1 MHRRRDALR
10 TCCFVKLLFFIEVC
24 LKFYRE
30 HAILKDAY
38 IQSGGFRESNTDP
51 VAGIDVSGN
60 ALFMLVLCDGAVRRA
75 DLELSLRSMNGFE
88 KARGLRHKRQKSGGF
103 QILLGKLRS
112 LFFDFGIAEILQCA
126 QLEIRVFTLF
136 KIGALLLSY
145 DENLI
150 QDGDHQKDGGE
161 HKLL

>member
-1 MHRRRDALR
+1 
-10 TCCFVKLLFFIEVC
+10 
-24 LKFYRE
+24 
-30 HAILKDAY
+30 
-38 IQSGGFRESNTDP
+38 
-51 VAGIDVSGN
+51 
-60 ALFMLVLCDGAVRRA
+60 MLVLCDGAVRRA